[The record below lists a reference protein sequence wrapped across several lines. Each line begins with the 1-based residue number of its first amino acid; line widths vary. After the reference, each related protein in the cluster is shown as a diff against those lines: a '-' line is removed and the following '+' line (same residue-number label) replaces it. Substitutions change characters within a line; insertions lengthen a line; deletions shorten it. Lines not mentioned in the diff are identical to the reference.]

1 MMKSQD
7 NTVNSLKYYAGIDLD
22 QTDIKCGIVD

>member
-7 NTVNSLKYYAGIDLD
+7 NTVNSLKCYAGIDLD